1 MGVFSLDWLNFYL
14 YFKNDLLIILISFLI
29 TSIISLLI
37 VRYKNLHLSFTADS
51 YLLGVQKFHTTV
63 VPRVGGIAIFLGIL
77 VAFLVHYFQNSQV
90 IFFSLILLVCSLP
103 AFLSGLIE
111 DLTKKVGV
119 KIRLL
124 ATIMSALL
132 AGIFLDAWLGSVQV
146 MGIDNLMLAYPLV
159 AVAITCFA
167 VGGVANAFNIID
179 GYNGLSSMVA
189 VIVLSGIAFVA
200 FQVNDH
206 PIMIAALSMIGALL
220 GFLVF
225 NYPRGVI
232 FLGDGGAYFVGCWIA
247 ELSVLLTVR
256 HPEVSKWFPLLLC
269 LYPIFETIFTIYRRV
284 VLQKAHPGMPDA
296 LHLHQLIYM
305 RIVRPSIGG
314 HSDAAK
320 AQCNALTSPYL
331 WILTTFAAIPA
342 ILFWQYH
349 QILKGFALL
358 FAVTYVWLYW
368 AIVRFKSP
376 KWMRLRVF

>member
-1 MGVFSLDWLNFYL
+1 MSVLVL
-14 YFKNDLLIILISFLI
+14 SFLVCLFV
-29 TSIISLLI
+29 TLLI
-37 VRYKNLHLSFTADS
+37 VRSSHVHGRYTADS
-51 YLLGVQKFHTTV
+51 DLSGVQKFHSV
-63 VPRVGGIAIFLGIL
+63 AVPRVGGIGIVLGVFLAL
-77 VAFLVHYFQNSQV
+77 SARYFQNAEV
-90 IFFSLILLVCSLP
+90 GTFGLLLLLSALP
-103 AFLSGLIE
+103 AFLSGLTE
-111 DLTKKVGV
+111 DITKRVGV

-124 ATIMSALL
+124 ATVLSAGL
-132 AGIFLDAWLGSVQV
+132 AGYFLNAWLSSVQIL
-146 MGIDNLMLAYPLV
+146 GIDDLMLAYPI
-159 AVAITCFA
+159 AAIAITCFA

-189 VIVLSGIAFVA
+189 VIILAGIAYVA
-200 FQVNDH
+200 FQVGDF
-206 PIMIAALSMIGALL
+206 PIMIAALAMMGALM

-225 NYPRGVI
+225 NYPRGLI
-232 FLGDGGAYFVGCWIA
+232 FLGDGGAYFVGFWIA
-247 ELSVLLTVR
+247 ELSVLLTAR

-269 LYPIFETIFTIYRRV
+269 LYPIFETVFTIYRRV

-331 WILTTFAAIPA
+331 WILTAFAVIPA

-349 QILKGFALL
+349 QVLKGFALL

-376 KWMRLRVF
+376 KWMRLRGV

>member
-1 MGVFSLDWLNFYL
+1 MSVLAVSF
-14 YFKNDLLIILISFLI
+14 LISFGL
-29 TSIISLLI
+29 TLWVL
-37 VRYKNLHLSFTADS
+37 RYSHLHARFSFDFNLS
-51 YLLGVQKFHTTV
+51 GVQKFHTIA
-63 VPRVGGIAIFLGIL
+63 VPRVGGVAIFLGLFLALLTRYFENAEVGLFGLLL
-77 VAFLVHYFQNSQV
+77 VA
-90 IFFSLILLVCSLP
+90 CSLP
-103 AFLSGLIE
+103 AFLSGVTE

-124 ATIMSALL
+124 ATMVSAAL
-132 AGIFLDAWLGSVQV
+132 AGYFLNAWLGSVQIV
-146 MGIDNLMLAYPLV
+146 GIDNLMLTYPFV

-189 VIVLSGIAFVA
+189 VIILSGIAYVA
-200 FQVNDH
+200 FQVNDY
-206 PIMIAALSMIGALL
+206 PIMIAALAMIGALL

-225 NYPRGVI
+225 NYPRGAI
-232 FLGDGGAYFVGCWIA
+232 FLGDGGAYFVGFWIA
-247 ELSVLLTVR
+247 ELSVLLTAR

-269 LYPIFETIFTIYRRV
+269 LYPIFETVFTIYRRV

-331 WILTTFAAIPA
+331 WILTAFAVIPA

-349 QILKGFALL
+349 QVLKGFALL

-376 KWMRLRVF
+376 NWMRLRGV